1 MNKALLIWNLVITI
15 VLAAVVFSGC
25 SSLDPQYAN
34 LTTEVNNNRSL
45 IEQVISLSSSNREAI
60 NSNNTAITRNTLTI
74 ANLQST
80 TQAAIAASDASLRR
94 YVEQLVQAYMAAQQ

>member
-1 MNKALLIWNLVITI
+1 MNKALLIWNIVITI
-15 VLAAVVFSGC
+15 ALAAVVFSGC

-45 IEQVISLSSSNREAI
+45 IEQVISLSSSNRGAI

-80 TQAAIAASDASLRR
+80 TQAAIAASDASLRQ

>member
-1 MNKALLIWNLVITI
+1 MNKALLIWNLVIT
-15 VLAAVVFSGC
+15 VALAAVVFSGC

-45 IEQVISLSSSNREAI
+45 IEQVIRLASSNREAI

-80 TQAAIAASDASLRR
+80 TQAAIAASDASLRQLIQT
-94 YVEQLVQAYMAAQQ
+94 YVAVQQ

>member
-1 MNKALLIWNLVITI
+1 MKKALLVWNLVITI
-15 VLAAVVFSGC
+15 TLAAMVFSGC

-80 TQAAIAASDASLRR
+80 TQAAIAASDASLRQ

>member
-1 MNKALLIWNLVITI
+1 MNKALLVWNLVITI
-15 VLAAVVFSGC
+15 ALAAVVFSGC

-45 IEQVISLSSSNREAI
+45 IEQVINLSSSNREAI

-80 TQAAIAASDASLRR
+80 TQAAIAASDASLRQ